1 MLTRDTLTGGVM
13 LVLSLILIAATHGL
27 PGASPLV
34 PVGPGAYPRVVLGA
48 TAVLSLFV
56 LASGLRAALGKKPPE
71 FNGPG
76 VQFGTRNYVLV
87 AVVFVVFGLYV
98 VLLPLIGF
106 RLSTLLFVGVLQA
119 VLEPPKDPVGWCVL
133 VAVAIITALG
143 AHLLFERG
151 LGVLLP
157 RGTFLKL

>member
-1 MLTRDTLTGGVM
+1 VLLALS
-13 LVLSLILIAATHGL
+13 LVLLAATHGL
-27 PGASPLV
+27 PEASPLV
-34 PVGPGAYPRVVLGA
+34 PVGPGAYPRVVLGV
-48 TAVLSLFV
+48 TAVLSMLV
-56 LASGLRAALGKKPPE
+56 LAQGLRGALGRKRAD
-71 FNGPG
+71 FSGPG
-76 VQFGTRNYVLV
+76 VQFGTRNHALV
-87 AVVFVVFGLYV
+87 AVVFVIFGLYV

-119 VLEPPKDPVGWCVL
+119 VLGPPKDPVGWCVL

-143 AHLLFERG
+143 THLLFERG